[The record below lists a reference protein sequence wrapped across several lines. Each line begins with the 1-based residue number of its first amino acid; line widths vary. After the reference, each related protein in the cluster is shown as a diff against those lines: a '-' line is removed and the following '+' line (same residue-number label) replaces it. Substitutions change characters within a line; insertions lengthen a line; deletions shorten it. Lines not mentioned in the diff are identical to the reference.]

1 MKLGLITF
9 EATIEEVEADRSSFV
24 DSFKDV
30 VVAQF
35 AAAGVTVAA
44 EDVIVTD
51 ISPGSV
57 VVSYTV
63 TVPCGT
69 DCDSADT
76 AAETANTAMLAAAD
90 SRSLAVGTFETLRG
104 GTQPQT
110 MATTTPTP
118 SSPPPPPPPDEED
131 GGSSMVVVVI
141 VLVVLAGAAAG
152 AYVVVMKRGSDEE
165 GTHKKMESEYAD
177 GPSPTGGGGGS
188 RNPSF
193 GRAMDTPPPAVRPRG
208 LSIAATTPGAAAR
221 VDEAVRTAF
230 ETYDVDGSGT
240 LTKDEAKN
248 MVVAMNLE
256 VSAQYVDGVWSAFDT
271 DGNGT
276 LDMEEFAR
284 FFEVLVKRDN
294 ATRQ

>member
-193 GRAMDTPPPAVRPRG
+193 GRAMDTPPPAVRG